1 MGVPILTS
9 EGFVGQ
15 RKIMGKTDKLHRSL
29 VSGLRVR
36 TGWPSPQ
43 KARHASRGLTLT
55 ELTY

>member
-36 TGWPSPQ
+36 SGMAVPTKGSTCQ
-43 KARHASRGLTLT
+43 
-55 ELTY
+55 